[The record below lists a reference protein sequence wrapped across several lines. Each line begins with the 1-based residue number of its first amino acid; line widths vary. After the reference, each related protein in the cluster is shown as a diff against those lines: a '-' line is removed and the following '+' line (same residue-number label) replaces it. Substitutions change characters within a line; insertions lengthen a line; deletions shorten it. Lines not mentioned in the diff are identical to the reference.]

1 MVAWYWPRWEYL
13 HNRHWQMRQNQGFL
27 FPEQVVKY
35 EWICG
40 CSYTSPQLDNLL
52 AWLKTSHSTPPTPV
66 WALWRPVKKAKW
78 DLAATPDSSSRTDP
92 QWSQASGKQN
102 FGSHLIQIVTAI
114 LDIKVDFIPKILS
127 KCLRKKSTLYFYFNF
142 LEKQS
147 LSHFEMILA
156 FLSSLS

>member
-1 MVAWYWPRWEYL
+1 MKTWLLLYFTPIG
-13 HNRHWQMRQNQGFL
+13 Q
-27 FPEQVVKY
+27 
-35 EWICG
+35 
-40 CSYTSPQLDNLL
+40 LL

-78 DLAATPDSSSRTDP
+78 DLAAIPDSSSRTDP

-127 KCLRKKSTLYFYFNF
+127 KCLTKKTTLYFYFNF
-142 LEKQS
+142 LEKQFVS
-147 LSHFEMILA
+147 FWNDSCLSIKLKLEH
-156 FLSSLS
+156 